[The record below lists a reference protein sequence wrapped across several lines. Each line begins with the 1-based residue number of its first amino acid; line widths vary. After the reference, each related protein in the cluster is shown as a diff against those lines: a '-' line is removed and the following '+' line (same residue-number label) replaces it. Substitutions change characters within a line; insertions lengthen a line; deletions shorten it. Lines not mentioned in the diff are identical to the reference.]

1 MARDMADRQHNLR
14 QLVAQQ
20 AARMMA
26 EDGVSDYAYAKRK
39 AGRQLG
45 VIDSSCLPTNA
56 EIEQEIKIFHEIYN
70 SEEQPEAL
78 RQLRADALTVM
89 QLLDRFNPHLTGSVL
104 DGTAGRYAETH
115 IHLFAE
121 SLKDVEIFL
130 LNQQIPYETD
140 EKSYRTSNSRPN
152 NNKNGN
158 ERRAADR
165 KSSDRRKV
173 PVFSLE
179 GPNGIIKLSIFEF
192 DDMRTPTKSPVNGS
206 NAAKVNASE
215 LKSLIQS
222 SLGSAGKQSNSLEP
236 EY

>member
-1 MARDMADRQHNLR
+1 MADRQHNLR